1 MSLFAKQRIGLFSA
15 GACLGGLLA
24 ASLLTGACASSEQ
37 SATRET
43 RRTVEVG
50 DQRLETRLLFADTF
64 DDLDA
69 WTTLGDGSVWTLR
82 DGQLVGRWGREGSS
96 TLWSKESFAGD
107 VLITFDGKVLSPD
120 QAWVTED
127 LPEGGKNLNPHFMV
141 TGPEGGDI
149 LEVYPK
155 LRASGTGPNAAGFDQ
170 YHGYVLTWT
179 RHHARL
185 RRSPGYEKV
194 QGNLNFLPQLNTSYH
209 FRLLRQGD
217 RLRYWINDILIF
229 DYTDPALG

>member
-15 GACLGGLLA
+15 GACLGVLLA

-179 RHHARL
+179 HTTRASAEAPAT
-185 RRSPGYEKV
+185 RRCRG
-194 QGNLNFLPQLNTSYH
+194 T
-209 FRLLRQGD
+209 
-217 RLRYWINDILIF
+217 
-229 DYTDPALG
+229 